1 MKKIL
6 LIFFLGVIGLSIQG
20 QRLESQANDRLQ
32 VFVATNEIPGL
43 SISISQKGELIYSRG
58 FGFEDLENQLPVDP
72 SKTKF
77 RIGSVSKTLTAAG
90 LALLY
95 QQGKVDLDIPIE
107 KYVPSWPKKAATI
120 TLRQLGGHIAGI
132 RHYQASEFY
141 SSENYPS
148 VTAGLDIFI
157 NDPLINIPGTAYV
170 YSSYGWNLIA
180 TAMEYEVDVSFLE
193 FMEQEVFDRLNMEHT
208 VAERM
213 TSEIS
218 HKAKFYEKE
227 GKTVVPA
234 AYVDNS
240 YKWAGGGFLSTTEDL
255 CRFGQAHLKAG
266 FLKQSTLDEWMQSQ
280 KTSDGKETDYGIG
293 WRTYKRVNG
302 RLYYGHSG
310 GSVGSTTYLLIHQA
324 SETVLAITS
333 NLSPLSYDE
342 LPFDLMDLFTS
353 Q

>member
-32 VFVATNEIPGL
+32 VFVATNEIPVL

-170 YSSYGWNLIA
+170 
-180 TAMEYEVDVSFLE
+180 
-193 FMEQEVFDRLNMEHT
+193 
-208 VAERM
+208 
-213 TSEIS
+213 
-218 HKAKFYEKE
+218 
-227 GKTVVPA
+227 
-234 AYVDNS
+234 
-240 YKWAGGGFLSTTEDL
+240 
-255 CRFGQAHLKAG
+255 
-266 FLKQSTLDEWMQSQ
+266 
-280 KTSDGKETDYGIG
+280 
-293 WRTYKRVNG
+293 
-302 RLYYGHSG
+302 
-310 GSVGSTTYLLIHQA
+310 
-324 SETVLAITS
+324 
-333 NLSPLSYDE
+333 
-342 LPFDLMDLFTS
+342 
-353 Q
+353 